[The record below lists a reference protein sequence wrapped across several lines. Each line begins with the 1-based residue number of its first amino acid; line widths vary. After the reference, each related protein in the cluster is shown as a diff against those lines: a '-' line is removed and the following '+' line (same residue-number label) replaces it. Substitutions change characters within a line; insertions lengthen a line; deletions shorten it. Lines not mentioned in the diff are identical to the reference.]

1 MDMRHQFDPADCPA
15 APARPR
21 RSAWKRAL
29 IDVPTYPRRVEDSR
43 SLLVPRAEALP
54 EARRRAIAR
63 TVREERASLGAR
75 AGRRR
80 RGRGAG
86 AQARG
91 RAGRGDLRRRARAGA
106 GDGAVDPRALD
117 RLTRRRA
124 RRRSRGSER
133 QGGARRSRARV
144 GADLVVT
151 TFLLAGALA
160 PGDRDA
166 GARRPAYLPLNTGLR
181 FSRKAATPS
190 R

>member
-75 AGRRR
+75 ARDDDGAAAGLGRKLVVALV
-80 RGRGAG
+80 GVTCGAG
-86 AQARG
+86 LAQA
-91 RAGRGDLRRRARAGA
+91 
-106 GDGAVDPRALD
+106 
-117 RLTRRRA
+117 
-124 RRRSRGSER
+124 
-133 QGGARRSRARV
+133 
-144 GADLVVT
+144 LV
-151 TFLLAGALA
+151 
-160 PGDRDA
+160 
-166 GARRPAYLPLNTGLR
+166 TGLSTLAR
-181 FSRKAATPS
+181 LIG
-190 R
+190 